1 MEESSSSMK
10 ISPLGL
16 MSAIIKGK
24 LDPSNV
30 SSEAAGDVASIILE
44 NRQFVMVLTTSVAVL
59 IGCVIAFIWRRSSSQ
74 KPKPI
79 EPPKRLI
86 EKEPEV
92 EVDDGKKKV
101 SIFFGTQTG
110 TAEGFAKAIAEEA
123 KARYDKATFK
133 VVDLV
138 KIKKKKNLM
147 IKFFFGYRF
156 LNFDWLVLVTRI

>member
-1 MEESSSSMK
+1 MK

-147 IKFFFGYRF
+147 IKFFF
-156 LNFDWLVLVTRI
+156 WLSFFEF